1 MRLGGLSAVMSAAAQ
16 MSIRRDHDEQRTRLL
31 DQLKAYL
38 GPEILGFL
46 AENDVIEIILNADGT
61 LWVER
66 LGCAMACF
74 GKMAPHQGRVILDSI
89 AGLVGTILTSE
100 NPILECEFPIDDS
113 RFEALIPP
121 VVRAPTFALRMKP
134 GRIFTLDDYETS
146 GALSGSQRQVIVG
159 AIRDHLNILVVGG
172 TGSGKTTLTN
182 AILHAMSVETPEDRI
197 VIIEDTA
204 ELMCAASNHQMLRA
218 TAAVSMLKL
227 LKVTMRLRPDRIV
240 VGEVRGEEA
249 LALLKAWN
257 TGHPGGVATVHAN
270 GGRAGLLRMQSLV
283 SEATVAPMQE
293 MIATAINLVVVIAK
307 TPEGRRIREILRVTG
322 YRDGDYLTQAVEG

>member
-1 MRLGGLSAVMSAAAQ
+1 MSAAAQ
-16 MSIRRDHDEQRTRLL
+16 MSTQTPMRRDQAEQRTRLL

-46 AENDVIEIILNADGT
+46 AENGVIEILLNADGT

-66 LGCAMACF
+66 LGCAMECF
-74 GKMAPHQGRVILDSI
+74 GRIAPHQGRVILDSI
-89 AGLVGTILTSE
+89 AGLVGTTLTSD

-121 VVRAPTFALRMKP
+121 VVSAPTFALRMKP
-134 GRIFTLDDYETS
+134 SRIFSLDDYEMS
-146 GALSGSQRQVIVG
+146 GALSGAQRQAIV
-159 AIRDHLNILVVGG
+159 AAVRDHANILVVGG

-182 AILHAMSVETPEDRI
+182 AILHAMSVETPDDRI

-204 ELMCAASNHQMLRA
+204 ELMCAAANHQVLRA

-283 SEATVAPMQE
+283 AEATFAPMQE
-293 MIATAINLVVVIAK
+293 MIATAVNLVVVIAK

-322 YRDGDYLTQAVEG
+322 YRDGDYLTQAIEG